1 MDFVTPFDFYLLLA
15 ASSHFQWRGLKTY
28 VQKVLYCAEDDAIR
42 EQSSPFPTFSFFRW
56 NHGPFSKEV
65 AQSAAS
71 LAERGFLASQAG
83 PITARG
89 NTLVAEL
96 RPVVRRHPVAAAAL
110 ANVDRY
116 ATRFAS
122 MPLKA
127 MLREVYARPAEGPF
141 GPTTVEHV
149 SEGTDMI
156 YRNLPLDVESAH
168 EELFDLIRWRLA
180 QTPEEERAER
190 ESPLLPPDRAQSFLS
205 RYLA

>member
-1 MDFVTPFDFYLLLA
+1 MGSATPFDFYLVLA
-15 ASSHFQWRGLKTY
+15 ASSHFQWGSLKTY

-42 EQSSPFPTFSFFRW
+42 EQSSAFPTFPFFRW

-65 AQSAAS
+65 AQSAAA
-71 LAERGFLASQAG
+71 LAERGFLQSQAG
-83 PITARG
+83 PITTRG
-89 NTLVAEL
+89 QRMVAEL
-96 RPVVRRHPVAAAAL
+96 RPVVRRYPTAAAAL
-110 ANVDRY
+110 AKVDSY

-127 MLREVYARPAEGPF
+127 TLREVYARPAEGPF

-156 YRNLPLDVESAH
+156 YRDLPSEVESAH

-180 QTPEEERAER
+180 QTSEEERAER
-190 ESPLLPPDRAQSFLS
+190 ESPLLPPDRAQAFLS
-205 RYLA
+205 RYLG